1 MKSGKQRRLEI
12 KAKRL
17 ENVLKRNNLDI
28 YNTSRQI
35 PTGAV
40 AADHAELAHN
50 NTYNSLPVY
59 YADRAF
65 ICRDCGSSE
74 IWTAKQQKWWYE
86 IVKGDIHSFAVRC
99 RRCRNK
105 IKDDKVTQKQHMKQ
119 MSEKPPHPHQA
130 FFTKKQ

>member
-1 MKSGKQRRLEI
+1 MDDFPKSNEMKSGKQRRLEI

-50 NTYNSLPVY
+50 NTYNSLPCCNLLYIFNQFPY
-59 YADRAF
+59 YR
-65 ICRDCGSSE
+65 S
-74 IWTAKQQKWWYE
+74 
-86 IVKGDIHSFAVRC
+86 IVSNI
-99 RRCRNK
+99 
-105 IKDDKVTQKQHMKQ
+105 
-119 MSEKPPHPHQA
+119 
-130 FFTKKQ
+130 